1 MLIYYV
7 IVLILCYH
15 IIILILCYHA
25 SLCYCAD
32 YGRPFRSKHTKM
44 SHPNVL
50 IEPSC
55 SSYVIQ
61 TITV

>member
-1 MLIYYV
+1 M
-7 IVLILCYH
+7 LILCYSAD
-15 IIILILCYHA
+15 IILPYYHSDIMLSCY

-32 YGRPFRSKHTKM
+32 YGRLFRSKHTKM